1 MAHWLTEKSTIRL
14 LWRWSLALLA
24 LLVVAGAFVEQHP
37 HFGIDAVFAFPAW
50 YGFIACILLI
60 IVATAIGLVLK
71 RPDSYYPP
79 EQERDNG

>member
-24 LLVVAGAFVEQHP
+24 LLVVIGGFVEHHP

-60 IVATAIGLVLK
+60 VVAKAIGLFLK
-71 RPDSYYPP
+71 RPDTYYPP
-79 EQERDNG
+79 EQERNGE

>member
-1 MAHWLTEKSTIRL
+1 MAHWLTEKSTIRQ

-37 HFGIDAVFAFPAW
+37 HFGIDGVFAFPAW

-60 IVATAIGLVLK
+60 VVAKAIGLVLK
-71 RPDSYYPP
+71 RPDTHYPP
-79 EQERDNG
+79 ERERDDE